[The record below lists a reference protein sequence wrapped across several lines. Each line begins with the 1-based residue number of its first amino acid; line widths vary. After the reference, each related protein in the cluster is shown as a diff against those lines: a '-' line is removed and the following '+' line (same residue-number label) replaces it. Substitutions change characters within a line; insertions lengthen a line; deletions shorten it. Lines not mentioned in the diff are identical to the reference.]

1 MENAYRLESWQNLYI
16 MLGSSAAALT
26 GLLFVAVSLQIKSIV
41 KDPVLRVRA
50 AANTIMTVILVINAA
65 IILVPQNIAVI
76 GFELCAAAFG
86 YITWASWRL
95 VHIWKSGRK
104 TPPRAVISISL
115 NLLGIIGG
123 LSLIF
128 RFGGGMYITTIQCI
142 AILGW
147 VVFNAWSLLLDANL
161 GPDNARAQS

>member
-26 GLLFVAVSLQIKSIV
+26 GLLFVAVSLQMKSIV

-50 AANTIMTVILVINAA
+50 SANTIMTVMLVINAA
-65 IILVPQNIAVI
+65 IILVPQSVVAI
-76 GFELCAAAFG
+76 GIELCAAAFV
-86 YITWASWRL
+86 YITWAGWRL
-95 VHIWKSGRK
+95 VHIRRSGRK
-104 TPPRAVISISL
+104 TPVRAVISMSL

-128 RFGGGMYITTIQCI
+128 HTGGGMYITTIQFI
-142 AILGW
+142 AVLGW

-161 GPDNARAQS
+161 GQDNARA